1 MHICDRN
8 LNRIRPCDFHVTSNT
23 SNQMAFGIADLD
35 DLSVHRMLQAR
46 ISHVGSRIDLM
57 RSTRSTTM
65 IVYCKD
71 DMTYI
76 HIYPYIYLCHMSY
89 VYIYICAYMLYLH
102 VLIPFD
108 YTQLLRVD
116 DVMMKTSILE
126 PENWSRPR
134 LRYRSA
140 ISWWWRWSKMTKWQS
155 LTKWQKYT
163 NSCGFERFG
172 TNEWCV
178 RTVFFCLPEF
188 WQYFPFYKTP
198 RYTKLSSHLQSCNCC
213 NYPKLWNRMPLV
225 LALLA
230 LRLVVFHC
238 DRLSFRF
245 RFGVFDFFTL
255 FESPDEIQPAE
266 VRAKGAHRPR
276 EAPVREFAS

>member
-1 MHICDRN
+1 
-8 LNRIRPCDFHVTSNT
+8 
-23 SNQMAFGIADLD
+23 
-35 DLSVHRMLQAR
+35 
-46 ISHVGSRIDLM
+46 
-57 RSTRSTTM
+57 
-65 IVYCKD
+65 
-71 DMTYI
+71 
-76 HIYPYIYLCHMSY
+76 MSY
-89 VYIYICAYMLYLH
+89 VICIYICAYMLYLH

-198 RYTKLSSHLQSCNCC
+198 RYAKLSAHLQSCNCC

-238 DRLSFRF
+238 DRLSFGFSNLQMKSSLLKSERKELTA
-245 RFGVFDFFTL
+245 RGK
-255 FESPDEIQPAE
+255 PQ
-266 VRAKGAHRPR
+266 
-276 EAPVREFAS
+276 FASSGVWVYRKSEFFCVFLPIVVQFSSNFYGFIGFIGLIL

>member
-8 LNRIRPCDFHVTSNT
+8 SNRIRWLEPCDFHVTWTSNT

-46 ISHVGSRIDLM
+46 VSCRISDFLM

-65 IVYCKD
+65 IVYVVK
-71 DMTYI
+71 MIWRIYIYI
-76 HIYPYIYLCHMSY
+76 HIFIYVICHM
-89 VYIYICAYMLYLH
+89 YIYICAYMLYLH

-178 RTVFFCLPEF
+178 RTVFF
-188 WQYFPFYKTP
+188 
-198 RYTKLSSHLQSCNCC
+198 LSSWVLTVFSFLQDS
-213 NYPKLWNRMPLV
+213 KIR
-225 LALLA
+225 
-230 LRLVVFHC
+230 
-238 DRLSFRF
+238 
-245 RFGVFDFFTL
+245 
-255 FESPDEIQPAE
+255 
-266 VRAKGAHRPR
+266 
-276 EAPVREFAS
+276 